1 VNILLTIAKISAGIV
16 GRSSAMI
23 ADGVH
28 SFSDISTDIAVI
40 FGLKVAEKPRDET
53 HDFGHGKFE
62 TLVAAFIGLFLIGV
76 SGGIIYSSGRGIIDF
91 IDGEVPERPGW
102 IAVVAALLS
111 IILKE
116 MVFWYTLK
124 ISKKIGSK
132 ALKANA
138 WHHRTDSLS
147 SIAVLIGVGGAIIL
161 GGKWTILD
169 PIAAL
174 VVSVLIVK
182 VAWDLLKDALMEL
195 SEASLDKG
203 TEDRIMSIIKS
214 VRGANDPHNLRTR
227 NIGSD
232 IAIDVHIKAPGN
244 LPLNQAH
251 EISLEV
257 ENRLREEFGED
268 TFVHV
273 HMDPQ
278 NVQEMSRKDFYSI
291 IDDHA

>member
-1 VNILLTIAKISAGIV
+1 MVNLLLTVAKIIAGIM

-40 FGLKVAEKPRDET
+40 FGLKVADKPRDES

-62 TLVAAFIGLFLIGV
+62 TLVTAFIGLFLIAV
-76 SGGIIYSSGRGIIDF
+76 SGGIVYSSGTGIIKF
-91 IDGEVPERPGW
+91 INGEAPQRPGW
-102 IAVVAALLS
+102 IAVGAALLS

-116 MVFWYTLK
+116 VLFWYTLK
-124 ISKKIGSK
+124 VAEKIGSK

-174 VVSVLIVK
+174 AVSVLIVK
-182 VAWDLLKDALMEL
+182 VAWDLLKEALMEL

-203 TEDRIMSIIKS
+203 TEEKIMEIIET
-214 VRGANDPHNLRTR
+214 VEGANDPHNLRTR

-232 IAIDVHIKAPGN
+232 IAIDVHIKAPGE
-244 LPLNQAH
+244 LSLTQAH

-257 ENRLREEFGED
+257 ENRLRDEFGKD

-278 NVQEMSRKDFYSI
+278 DV
-291 IDDHA
+291 

>member
-1 VNILLTIAKISAGIV
+1 MVNLLLTVAKIIAGIM

-40 FGLKVAEKPRDET
+40 FGLKVADKPRDES

-62 TLVAAFIGLFLIGV
+62 TLVTAFIGLFLIAV
-76 SGGIIYSSGRGIIDF
+76 SGGIVYSSGTGIIKF
-91 IDGEVPERPGW
+91 INGEAPQRPGW
-102 IAVVAALLS
+102 IAVGAALLS

-116 MVFWYTLK
+116 VLFWYTLK
-124 ISKKIGSK
+124 VAEKIGSK

-182 VAWDLLKDALMEL
+182 VAWDLLKEALMEL

-203 TEDRIMSIIKS
+203 TEEKIMEIIET
-214 VRGANDPHNLRTR
+214 VEGANDPHNLRTR

-232 IAIDVHIKAPGN
+232 IAIDVHIKAPGE
-244 LPLNQAH
+244 LSLTQAH

-257 ENRLREEFGED
+257 ENRLRDEFGKD

-278 NVQEMSRKDFYSI
+278 DV
-291 IDDHA
+291 

>member
-1 VNILLTIAKISAGIV
+1 MVNLLLTVAKIIAGIM

-40 FGLKVAEKPRDET
+40 FGLKVADKPRDES

-62 TLVAAFIGLFLIGV
+62 TLVTAFIGLFLIAV
-76 SGGIIYSSGRGIIDF
+76 SGGIVYSSGTGIIKF
-91 IDGEVPERPGW
+91 INGEAPQRPGW
-102 IAVVAALLS
+102 IAVGAALLS

-116 MVFWYTLK
+116 VLFWYTLK
-124 ISKKIGSK
+124 VAEKIRSK

-182 VAWDLLKDALMEL
+182 VAWDLLKEALMEL

-203 TEDRIMSIIKS
+203 TEEKIMEIIET
-214 VRGANDPHNLRTR
+214 VEGANDPHNLRTR

-232 IAIDVHIKAPGN
+232 IAIDVHIKAPGE
-244 LPLNQAH
+244 LSLTKAH

-257 ENRLREEFGED
+257 ENRLRDEFGKD

-278 NVQEMSRKDFYSI
+278 DVQDPSRKDF
-291 IDDHA
+291 